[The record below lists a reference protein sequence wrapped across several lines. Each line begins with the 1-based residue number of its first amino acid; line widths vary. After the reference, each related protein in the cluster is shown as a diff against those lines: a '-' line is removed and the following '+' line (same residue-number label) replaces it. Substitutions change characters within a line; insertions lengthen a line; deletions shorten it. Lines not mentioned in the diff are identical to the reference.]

1 MKLPHRRHFLH
12 LAAGAAALPTV
23 SRIASADT
31 YPTRPV
37 HIIAGYAAGGA
48 TDISARL
55 MGQWLTERLGQ
66 QFVIDNRPGASSN
79 VGTEL
84 VVRAA
89 PDGYTLLQVG
99 LTNAI
104 NATLFDN
111 LNFDFIRD
119 IAPVAS
125 TMRTIN
131 VMEVNPSF
139 PAKSVPEFISYAKAN
154 PGKINMA
161 TTGPG
166 SPPHLNGELFN
177 AMVGVNLVPVPYR
190 SSAPALTDLLGGS
203 VQVMFDNILSS
214 IAQIKAGKLRALA
227 VTSAKRSD
235 VLPDIPTVGEFVPGY
250 EASGWF
256 GLGAPKN
263 TPAEIINTLNR
274 EINAGLADPTMQ
286 ARLADLGGT
295 VLPGSPAD
303 FGKLIAQD
311 TEKWGKVIRA
321 ANIKPD

>member
-1 MKLPHRRHFLH
+1 MKLPRRQFLH
-12 LAAGAAALPTV
+12 LAAGAATLPAI

-31 YPTRPV
+31 YPSRPV

-55 MGQWLTERLGQ
+55 VGQWLSERLGQ

-79 VGTEL
+79 IGTEL
-84 VVRAA
+84 VVRAP

-104 NATLFDN
+104 NATLFDK

-139 PAKSVPEFISYAKAN
+139 PAKTVPEFITYVKAN

-161 TTGPG
+161 TTGAG

-177 AMVGVNLVPVPYR
+177 VMAGVNLVPVSYR
-190 SSAPALTDLLGGS
+190 SSAPALTDLLGGP

-214 IAQIKAGKLRALA
+214 IAHIRAGKLRALA

-235 VLPDIPTVGEFVPGY
+235 LLPDIPTVGEFVPGY

-263 TPAEIINTLNR
+263 TPAEIIDALNR
-274 EINAGLADPTMQ
+274 EINAGLADPTMKT
-286 ARLADLGGT
+286 RLADLGGT
-295 VLPGSPAD
+295 VLQGSPAD